1 MTKEQEEDLGFRV
14 TDKRAFRAEA
24 TPPQESAPKEPE
36 KAEKPEPFNV
46 LEDTYGQS
54 WPSSPKEEPKPEKAE
69 KPEPSNTLEDSPAK
83 EQPES
88 WPATGIRIDIPTY
101 VLSYYSQGL
110 VLLGEVPHPHT
121 NKNEEDLEGA
131 QHMVDILAMLQ
142 EKTKGNL
149 TKEENQL
156 LDSVLYELRMRF
168 MAKTKRIKL

>member
-1 MTKEQEEDLGFRV
+1 MSKEQEEDLGFRV
-14 TDKRAFRAEA
+14 TDKRAFRADA
-24 TPPQESAPKEPE
+24 TPPQDSAPEEPA
-36 KAEKPEPFNV
+36 KAEKPLFNV
-46 LEDTYGQS
+46 V
-54 WPSSPKEEPKPEKAE
+54 
-69 KPEPSNTLEDSPAK
+69 EDSPSEEK
-83 EQPES
+83 REPE
-88 WPATGIRIDIPTY
+88 PGTGIRIDFPTY

-121 NKNEEDLEGA
+121 NKHEEDLEGA

>member
-1 MTKEQEEDLGFRV
+1 MSKEQEEDLGFRV
-14 TDKRAFRAEA
+14 TDKRAFRAEPTA
-24 TPPQESAPKEPE
+24 PQDSAPEEPK
-36 KAEKPEPFNV
+36 KAEKPLFNV
-46 LEDTYGQS
+46 V
-54 WPSSPKEEPKPEKAE
+54 
-69 KPEPSNTLEDSPAK
+69 EDSP
-83 EQPES
+83 PEEKRE
-88 WPATGIRIDIPTY
+88 PEPGTGIRIDFPTY

-121 NKNEEDLEGA
+121 NKHEEDLEGA

>member
-14 TDKRAFRAEA
+14 TDKRAFRSEA
-24 TPPQESAPKEPE
+24 TPPAESAPKEPE
-36 KAEKPEPFNV
+36 RTENQDRV
-46 LEDTYGQS
+46 VEDR
-54 WPSSPKEEPKPEKAE
+54 SPKEQP
-69 KPEPSNTLEDSPAK
+69 PEPGAD
-83 EQPES
+83 
-88 WPATGIRIDIPTY
+88 IRIDFSTY

-121 NKNEEDLEGA
+121 NKQEEDLEGA
-131 QHMVDILAMLQ
+131 RHMVDILAMLQ

>member
-14 TDKRAFRAEA
+14 TDKRAFRSEG
-24 TPPQESAPKEPE
+24 TPPQDSAAEEPE
-36 KAEKPEPFNV
+36 KAEKPE
-46 LEDTYGQS
+46 
-54 WPSSPKEEPKPEKAE
+54 SS
-69 KPEPSNTLEDSPAK
+69 NMVEDSSTK
-83 EQPES
+83 EQREAEPG
-88 WPATGIRIDIPTY
+88 TGIRIDFPTY

-121 NKNEEDLEGA
+121 NKQEEDLEGA